1 MKTFY
6 SIINRQGTLKLL
18 ERHGDYI
25 VSSVKDYKYF
35 ISKNLPEESKGYSS
49 YDLKT
54 GLLVKT
60 CKTKKELIEVM
71 NDPELIEKIY
81 SVLTSSYY
89 KSSYIPLYKK
99 LLEEKQAEIKEVQA
113 C

>member
-6 SIINRQGTLKLL
+6 SIINKKGTIELL

-25 VSSVKDYKYF
+25 VSSAKDYKYF

-49 YDLKT
+49 YDLNT

-60 CKTKKELIEVM
+60 CNTKKELIEKM
-71 NDPELIEKIY
+71 NDQELIKKIY
-81 SVLTSSYY
+81 SVLAGESY
-89 KSSYIPLYKK
+89 KNNYIPLYKK
-99 LLEEKQAEIKEVQA
+99 LLEENQVEIKEAQA